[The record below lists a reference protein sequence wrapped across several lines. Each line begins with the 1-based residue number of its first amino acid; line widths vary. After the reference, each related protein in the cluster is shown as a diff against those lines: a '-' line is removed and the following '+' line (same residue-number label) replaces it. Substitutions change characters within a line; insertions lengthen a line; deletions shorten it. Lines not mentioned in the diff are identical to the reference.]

1 VTRGQ
6 HKRVDLHRRLR
17 RFVSAWKEAVW
28 AWLVKKEWLRPAK
41 LAGSVLIDRIK
52 EALPCARGITRNMDT
67 GLAPA
72 EHASAMFVQN
82 NQFIRSRLD
91 AGIKM
96 STRHGLVVALVF
108 DWQLYYPL
116 LGVNVRI
123 RKLRVDEA
131 VRTHDWRTYFVAFYI
146 GERQKK
152 ADAKGIS
159 VNVLPREGFSRH

>member
-1 VTRGQ
+1 
-6 HKRVDLHRRLR
+6 
-17 RFVSAWKEAVW
+17 
-28 AWLVKKEWLRPAK
+28 
-41 LAGSVLIDRIK
+41 
-52 EALPCARGITRNMDT
+52 
-67 GLAPA
+67 
-72 EHASAMFVQN
+72 
-82 NQFIRSRLD
+82 
-91 AGIKM
+91 
-96 STRHGLVVALVF
+96 VF

-131 VRTHDWRTYFVAFYI
+131 VRTHDWRTHFVAFYI